1 MYGVCHEVV
10 HDSQSLCRWTYATCD
25 KSVVCLF
32 SVVHF
37 PFVLI
42 SGAKIGK
49 ISITTKK
56 NLEKLQNIFWIF
68 SKFVTFV
75 VLGETKS
82 SERDENGARGC
93 GVVQYFE
100 KKQNFRR

>member
-1 MYGVCHEVV
+1 MP
-10 HDSQSLCRWTYATCD
+10 
-25 KSVVCLF
+25 LF
-32 SVVHF
+32 RCSFSFCFDFWCKDRKNFNNHQEK
-37 PFVLI
+37 L
-42 SGAKIGK
+42 GK
-49 ISITTKK
+49 ITKY
-56 NLEKLQNIFWIF
+56 FWIF

-82 SERDENGARGC
+82 SERDENEARGC